1 MFETVKHKCP
11 PGAKFKR
18 VAYIERIHKILS
30 GQCQYEDQ
38 QFDLDFQAKGS
49 RDIEGTLPG
58 TDRLTGSKQYAPF
71 FKEGHNKML
80 WLRLHGV

>member
-30 GQCQYEDQ
+30 EQCQYEDQ

-49 RDIEGTLPG
+49 RDIEGT
-58 TDRLTGSKQYAPF
+58 
-71 FKEGHNKML
+71 
-80 WLRLHGV
+80 